1 MRGTHQRSVLDGVDR
16 QLCRVLCRLGP
27 AITLALF
34 SVACKKKE
42 TGDEFGEESSM
53 EPMAMFGAL
62 GGLVGFFFVPLF
74 VIFGYWFSVF
84 WDRRDSRPG
93 KDDKQIGTKLVLW
106 GFILAGATMVLMSAF
121 GLIWFVFGGF
131 KGGFAAIKGALAG
144 IVSGGV
150 IAGAFGLLFLPRTNN
165 ATEPQIERYAMGLF
179 GMSNAIA
186 AAVALTMLIDSIFF
200 AKGWRS
206 DISRNLSML
215 AVFGAGAGIAL
226 LRHGKLSGWTEPV
239 RPAMPQA
246 PAGGGYPPQAGG
258 GYPPA
263 GGGYPPAQGGGGYPP
278 QGGGYPPQGGGYPPQ
293 GGGYPPQGG
302 GGGYP
307 PQGGYG

>member
-1 MRGTHQRSVLDGVDR
+1 MRGTHPRSGSDGWKR
-16 QLCRVLCRLGP
+16 IAGLAP
-27 AITLALF
+27 AITLALLGA
-34 SVACKKKE
+34 ACKKRDV
-42 TGDEFGEESSM
+42 GGEFEQESSM
-53 EPMAMFGAL
+53 EPMGMMFGAMESL
-62 GGLVGFFFVPLF
+62 GALVFIPFF
-74 VIFGYWFSVF
+74 VIFGYWFAAF
-84 WDRRDSRPG
+84 WDRRENRPS
-93 KDDKQIGTKLVLW
+93 KDDKQLGTKLVIW
-106 GFILAGATMVLMSAF
+106 GFIVAGATMVLISAF

-131 KGGFAAIKGALAG
+131 KGGFSQIKGALAG
-144 IVSGGV
+144 IVSGGA

-165 ATEPQIERYAMGLF
+165 ATEPQVERYAMGLF
-179 GMSNAIA
+179 GLGNGVAAAIA
-186 AAVALTMLIDSIFF
+186 LTALIDSIFF
-200 AKGWRS
+200 AKGWRT

-239 RPAMPQA
+239 RPAMPSA
-246 PAGGGYPPQAGG
+246 PAGGYPPAQGGGYPPQ
-258 GYPPA
+258 
-263 GGGYPPAQGGGGYPP
+263 GGGYPPAQGGGYPP

>member
-1 MRGTHQRSVLDGVDR
+1 MRGIHPGSVRDGWNRIVR
-16 QLCRVLCRLGP
+16 RVAP
-27 AITLALF
+27 AITLALL
-34 SVACKKKE
+34 SAACKKRE
-42 TGDEFGEESSM
+42 SRGEFEEESSM
-53 EPMAMFGAL
+53 EPMGMMFGAMESL
-62 GGLVGFFFVPLF
+62 GALVFIPFF
-74 VIFGYWFSVF
+74 VIFGYWFVAF
-84 WDRRDSRPG
+84 WDRRESRPS
-93 KDDKQIGTKLVLW
+93 KDDKQLGTKLVIW
-106 GFILAGATMVLMSAF
+106 GFILAGATMVLISAF

-131 KGGFAAIKGALAG
+131 KGGFSQIKGALAG
-144 IVSGGV
+144 IVSGGA

-165 ATEPQIERYAMGLF
+165 ASEPQVERYAMGLF
-179 GMSNAIA
+179 GMGNGVAAAIA
-186 AAVALTMLIDSIFF
+186 LTALIDSIFF
-200 AKGWRS
+200 AKGWRT

-239 RPAMPQA
+239 RPAMPSA
-246 PAGGGYPPQAGG
+246 PAGGGYPPAQGG

-263 GGGYPPAQGGGGYPP
+263 GGGYPPA

-302 GGGYP
+302 GGYPPAGGGGYP

>member
-1 MRGTHQRSVLDGVDR
+1 MRSVVGR
-16 QLCRVLCRLGP
+16 YGP
-27 AITLALF
+27 AVTLALL
-34 SVACKKKE
+34 SAACKKRE
-42 TGDEFGEESSM
+42 SGGEFEGESGM
-53 EPMAMFGAL
+53 EPMGMMFGAMESL
-62 GGLVGFFFVPLF
+62 GALVFIPFFVL
-74 VIFGYWFSVF
+74 FGYWFLCF
-84 WDRRDSRPG
+84 WDRRDDRPS
-93 KDDKQIGTKLVLW
+93 KDDKQLGTKLILW
-106 GFILAGATMVLMSAF
+106 GFIIAGASMVIISAF

-165 ATEPQIERYAMGLF
+165 ATQPQIERFAMGFF
-179 GMSNAIA
+179 GMGNAVA
-186 AAVALTMLIDSIFF
+186 AAVALTALIDSIFF

-206 DISRNLSML
+206 DISRNLSLL
-215 AVFGAGAGIAL
+215 AVTGAGAGIAL

-239 RPAMPQA
+239 RPAMPSA
-246 PAGGGYPPQAGG
+246 PAGYPPQAGG

-263 GGGYPPAQGGGGYPP
+263 GGGYPPAQGGGYPP
-278 QGGGYPPQGGGYPPQ
+278 QGGGYPQQGGGGYPPQ
-293 GGGYPPQGG
+293 GGGGYPPQGG